1 MRTNRSLEIWTGLFV
16 LLGFAALFFLTAQL
30 PSNGLKLSGAK
41 AGYTVTAEFDNI
53 GDLKGGAP
61 VTLAGVSIGAV
72 QGIRIDPQNYR
83 ALVTLRI
90 DPQYNQIPDDS
101 YASIDTQGLLG
112 GQYIAIDAGGSET
125 YLKNGSQIMQTQ
137 SAIVL
142 ENLINKLLANFAGKS
157 SESSSN
163 SSSASA
169 SSSANHAAHKESSQ

>member
-30 PSNGLKLSGAK
+30 PSNGIKLSRAK
-41 AGYTVTAEFDNI
+41 GGYTVTAEFDNI

-61 VTLAGVSIGAV
+61 VTMAGVSIGEV
-72 QGIRIDPQNYR
+72 QGIRIDPQTYR
-83 ALVTLRI
+83 ALVTMRI
-90 DPQYNQIPDDS
+90 DPQYSQIPDDS

-112 GQYIAIDAGGSET
+112 GQYIAIDAGGSDT
-125 YLKNGSQIMQTQ
+125 YLKSGSRIVQTQ

-142 ENLINKLLANFAGKS
+142 ENLVNKLFASFAGKS
-157 SESSSN
+157 SESSS
-163 SSSASA
+163 SA